1 MSVKKLT
8 LLFVPFWP
16 YGHSSPL
23 DFFLKALLFSQWLNL
38 HPCLIGVV
46 AFCRV
51 TENNFNCSRIW
62 IEY

>member
-46 AFCRV
+46 AFCQV
-51 TENNFNCSRIW
+51 TE
-62 IEY
+62 